1 MNKLVNRKVAD
12 TARLLTADSG
22 RTEARTGVKAVRLDD
37 GRKVYRVLYHD
48 EFDGELCCYEFPR
61 ITKFGSDFVSNA
73 HGQIISMFR
82 EDGSLS
88 SFIGEDQ
95 KEAYRHLYYRY
106 KACVLDEAIN
116 DGVDG
121 LGEAIKM
128 VIDDFKIIHD
138 EEAKVLKSIDE
149 VNND

>member
-1 MNKLVNRKVAD
+1 MNKLVNRQVAD
-12 TARLLTADSG
+12 TARFLTADSG
-22 RTEARTGVKAVRLDD
+22 RTEARTGVKAVELDD

-48 EFDGELCCYEFPR
+48 EFDGELCCYKFPR
-61 ITKFGSDFVSNA
+61 ITKFGSDFVSSA
-73 HGQIISMFR
+73 HGQIISMFN
-82 EDGSLS
+82 EDGSLA

-95 KEAYRHLYYRY
+95 EEAYRHLYHRY
-106 KACVLDEAIN
+106 KACILDEVIN

-121 LGEAIKM
+121 LGEAIER
-128 VIDDFKIIHD
+128 VIEEFIIIHD